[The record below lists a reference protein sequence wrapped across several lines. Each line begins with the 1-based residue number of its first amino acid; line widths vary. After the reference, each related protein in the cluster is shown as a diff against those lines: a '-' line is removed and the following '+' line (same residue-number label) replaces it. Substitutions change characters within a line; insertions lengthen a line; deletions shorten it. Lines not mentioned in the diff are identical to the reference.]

1 MKSLELR
8 AALCCL
14 VSGGL
19 GRVRFSPRFLRA
31 PAPVHLV
38 LVLGGALVT
47 RYGLCFLPRDPLGP
61 GVAMG
66 SCLLPNRS
74 SKRAAIG

>member
-19 GRVRFSPRFLRA
+19 GAGSVFAALFARPR
-31 PAPVHLV
+31 P
-38 LVLGGALVT
+38 GALGT
-47 RYGLCFLPRDPLGP
+47 CTWWRPRYSLWPVFPPPGSPGPRG
-61 GVAMG
+61 GHG
-66 SCLLPNRS
+66 LLPNRS